1 MSLNPVIPHLK
12 MVVSITIGHNRK
24 SILSDP
30 IRNDFESQV
39 FPCFWS
45 NGSNS
50 LHSLHII
57 AMPSDAL
64 MKSTLPSITN
74 TIWWPSFLFL
84 FITMMMYVTAAL
96 RGWSFLFVYCIT
108 NYCCFI
114 IVVLPTVYLFPL
126 QGLYMVNIVV
136 RLLCSLRLLWR
147 PIVPFLKDLVLL

>member
-1 MSLNPVIPHLK
+1 MRSNGEGIVVVFPFSMTYRGKSRKNQQWSEVVMSLNPVIPHLK

-39 FPCFWS
+39 FLCFWS

-64 MKSTLPSITN
+64 MKGTLPSITN
-74 TIWWPSFLFL
+74 TI
-84 FITMMMYVTAAL
+84 
-96 RGWSFLFVYCIT
+96 
-108 NYCCFI
+108 
-114 IVVLPTVYLFPL
+114 
-126 QGLYMVNIVV
+126 
-136 RLLCSLRLLWR
+136 
-147 PIVPFLKDLVLL
+147 